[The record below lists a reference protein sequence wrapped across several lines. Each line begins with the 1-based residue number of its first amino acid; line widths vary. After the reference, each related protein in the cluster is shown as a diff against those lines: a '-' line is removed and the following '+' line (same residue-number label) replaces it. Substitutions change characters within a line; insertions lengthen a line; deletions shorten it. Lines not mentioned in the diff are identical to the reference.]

1 MRLQMLLR
9 CVLIKEI
16 KMHAQPSITF
26 LGTLESIASIKRLH
40 EGVIIIA
47 IVFITTKKKK
57 EKKTH
62 TPHTTTHIGSMDVY
76 GYTSKKKK
84 K

>member
-47 IVFITTKKKK
+47 IVFIITKKRKK
-57 EKKTH
+57 HTH
-62 TPHTTTHIGSMDVY
+62 TLHTTTHICSMDVCV
-76 GYTSKKKK
+76 YTSKKKK